1 MKSGCKL
8 IICVLCIIFCLGFLS
23 GCGDTGA
30 NATATPAPDGSSDA
44 SASPAAQ
51 SAYLR
56 PRSNE
61 LKNAVKKAKPTVIL
75 LSPQLIQTTP
85 SPLKQTKD
93 AGISA
98 INRRNDYQNKYRN
111 NP

>member
-30 NATATPAPDGSSDA
+30 GATATPAPDGSSDA

-56 PRSNE
+56 PRSSE
-61 LKNAVKKAKPTVIL
+61 LKNAVKEGETYRYFTV
-75 LSPQLIQTTP
+75 STTD
-85 SPLKQTKD
+85 SNRPL
-93 AGISA
+93 
-98 INRRNDYQNKYRN
+98 RL
-111 NP
+111 